1 MGADQGTN
9 QQGKKIVATT
19 PNVQQWP
26 AATAPTGFDPA
37 TATKQYG
44 TNLDRISRLAHLD
57 STKFIND
64 EAFNYDAATPEQ
76 RAAYNMKYY
85 GQENAPVVGSINI
98 ENPNAWAGIMGGG
111 GGGSSDPRTNSN
123 ALNWLKYQDELAS
136 ATEARKASAAKY
148 KAMQDY
154 YNSNAWANPYSQ
166 LGSQLDAMQT
176 TGQGQI
182 DANYQSALADIAAGY
197 DQASQ
202 MTGQGYDALVQA
214 LGGYQNPYA
223 NAVFNAPQVADI
235 TNQYSQY
242 GLNTPELAQQAE
254 LENAYNQQGAAG
266 FNTLYDVLRKS
277 SDASQQSRMNEA
289 AMARNFANQQLL
301 AGKGAYTGAA
311 AKQRQSQLDE
321 LISSINRQKFEL
333 EQAKATKGQTLEEEL
348 LAAVGD
354 KAPDASTE
362 TKTEKI
368 QRLATEAGSFKNAIK
383 QFAPDYV
390 AKNPKASVAELKKKF
405 PALAKAFQ

>member
-1 MGADQGTN
+1 MAADRGTN
-9 QQGKKIVATT
+9 QQGKKV
-19 PNVQQWP
+19 V
-26 AATAPTGFDPA
+26 ATAPNVSMWPAPIDTSFDPA
-37 TATKQYG
+37 TATRDYG
-44 TNLDRISRLAHLD
+44 TNLDRISRTSQLN
-57 STKFIND
+57 STGFVNND
-64 EAFNYDAATPEQ
+64 PFNYDAASPEQ
-76 RAAYNMKYY
+76 RAAYNMKHY
-85 GQENAPVVGSINI
+85 GQENAPVIGSVDIQ
-98 ENPNAWAGIMGGG
+98 NPNAWAGGMGG

-123 ALNWLKYQDELAS
+123 ALNWLKYQNELAA

-154 YNSNAWANPYSQ
+154 YDSNAWANPYAQ

-182 DANYQSALADIAAGY
+182 DESYKTALADIAAGY
-197 DQASQ
+197 GQASQ

-242 GLNTPELAQQAE
+242 GLNSPELAQQAE

-301 AGKGAYTGAA
+301 AGKGAYGAAA
-311 AKQRQSQLDE
+311 AKQRQTQLDQ
-321 LISSINRQKFEL
+321 LINSINEQKFQL
-333 EQAKATKGQTLEEEL
+333 EQAKTTKGQTLQEQL
-348 LAAVGD
+348 LESIGD
-354 KAPDASTE
+354 KAPDQATE
-362 TKTEKI
+362 TKAEKI
-368 QRLATEAGSFKNAIK
+368 QRLATEAGSFKEAVK
-383 QFAPDYV
+383 QFAPAYIE
-390 AKNPKASVAELKKKF
+390 KNPKASVAELKKKF
-405 PALAKAFQ
+405 PALAKAFK

>member
-1 MGADQGTN
+1 MGADQGTSK
-9 QQGKKIVATT
+9 QGKVVATA
-19 PNVQQWP
+19 PNVQTWP
-26 AATAPTGFDPA
+26 AAAPTGFDPA

-44 TNLDRISRLAHLD
+44 TNMDRISRLAHLD
-57 STKFIND
+57 STGFINND
-64 EAFNYDAATPEQ
+64 AFNYDAASPEQ
-76 RAAYNMKYY
+76 RAAYNMKHY
-85 GQENAPVVGSINI
+85 GQENAPVVGSVDIQ
-98 ENPNAWAGIMGGG
+98 NPNAWAGMGG

-136 ATEARKASAAKY
+136 ATEARKVSAAKY

-166 LGSQLDAMQT
+166 LGSQLDTMLT

-182 DANYQSALADIAAGY
+182 DETYKTALADIAAGY

-289 AMARNFANQQLL
+289 AMARNFANQQLI
-301 AGKGAYTGAA
+301 AGKGAYGAAA
-311 AKQRQSQLDE
+311 AKQRQSQLDQ
-321 LISSINRQKFEL
+321 LINSINEQKFQL
-333 EQAKATKGQTLEEEL
+333 EQAKSTKGQTLQEQL
-348 LAAVGD
+348 LESVGD
-354 KAPDASTE
+354 KAPDEATE

-368 QRLATEAGSFKNAIK
+368 QRLATEAGSFKDAVK
-383 QFAPDYV
+383 QFAPAYIE
-390 AKNPKASVAELKKKF
+390 KNPKASVAELKKKF
-405 PALAKAFQ
+405 PALAKAFK